1 MASCL
6 LLLFLVSLEKELKQ
20 TQVDALVIED
30 KFEDLEKSVEYDVDD
45 LELDVDDL
53 KLDVDDLKLNVDDL
67 ELDMGGHELELQ
79 NNNERYSKLFSI
91 ANLGLE
97 LGI

>member
-6 LLLFLVSLEKELKQ
+6 LLFFLVSLEKELKQ

-30 KFEDLEKSVEYDVDD
+30 KFEDLEKSVEDDVDD

-53 KLDVDDLKLNVDDL
+53 KLDVDDL
-67 ELDMGGHELELQ
+67 ELDVDGHELELQ

-91 ANLGLE
+91 PNLGLE

>member
-1 MASCL
+1 M
-6 LLLFLVSLEKELKQ
+6 KQ

-30 KFEDLEKSVEYDVDD
+30 KFEDLEKSVEDDVDD

-53 KLDVDDLKLNVDDL
+53 ELDVD
-67 ELDMGGHELELQ
+67 GHELELQ

-91 ANLGLE
+91 PNLG
-97 LGI
+97 I